1 MRFTRYSVALLAF
14 ASLVASPAQAET
26 KRFIGVD
33 TVETE
38 TELDYANG
46 SETYNFD
53 NVRLRFGWEDDA
65 GGSFGF
71 ELISGDKDDT
81 LDPFGTPFELET
93 DPAIGFYATLGKPV
107 YLKVGW
113 SRWLTTYTDLSTDV
127 ADTEVVDSYEIGFGL
142 NLTLGRTITF
152 YGEYTLKDTDSDYPK
167 HFVPTGDIDYE
178 SELVSVGLN
187 ILF

>member
-1 MRFTRYSVALLAF
+1 MRFVTHMVALLAL
-14 ASLVASPAQAET
+14 ASAVTTPANAET
-26 KRFIGVD
+26 KRFFGVD
-33 TVETE
+33 AVDTE
-38 TELDYANG
+38 TKLDYANG
-46 SETYNFD
+46 SETYNFN

-81 LDPFGTPFELET
+81 VDPFGTPFELET

-113 SRWLTTYTDLSTDV
+113 SRWLTTYTNLVTDV
-127 ADTEVVDSYEIGFGL
+127 PDTEIVDSYEIGFGI
-142 NLTLGRTITF
+142 NLLIGRTATF
-152 YGEYTLKDTDSDYPK
+152 YADYSIKDTDSKYPK
-167 HFVPTGDIDYE
+167 HFVGTGELDYE
-178 SELVSVGLN
+178 SELVSVGIN